1 MYTVTYDI
9 SVHPLTCDMH
19 VHTFPDPQA
28 RANFIKSMAAYSLI
42 SYILQV
48 KDRHNGNIM
57 IDKDGHIIHIGVW
70 TTPWRGGS
78 LMGVEHHMHIHTPSR
93 IIPSFPI
100 DFGFLFE
107 SSPGGN
113 LGFEPDLKLTE
124 EMLEV
129 MGGKKSDAYRWF
141 VDKCVKGYLAIRPY
155 QEQIVSLVTLMLDTG
170 LPCFRGN
177 TVEPL
182 RYVVT

>member
-1 MYTVTYDI
+1 MQGV
-9 SVHPLTCDMH
+9 
-19 VHTFPDPQA
+19 TFPP
-28 RANFIKSMAAYSLI
+28 
-42 SYILQV
+42 
-48 KDRHNGNIM
+48 
-57 IDKDGHIIHIGVW
+57 
-70 TTPWRGGS
+70 P
-78 LMGVEHHMHIHTPSR
+78 PS
-93 IIPSFPI
+93 

-129 MGGKKSDAYRWF
+129 MGGKKSDAYKWF
-141 VDKCVKGYLAIRPY
+141 VDLCVKGYLSIRPY

-177 TVEPL
+177 TIEPL
-182 RYVVT
+182 RYIHSCIHRHRHSL

>member
-1 MYTVTYDI
+1 MCV
-9 SVHPLTCDMH
+9 CMH
-19 VHTFPDPQA
+19 VC
-28 RANFIKSMAAYSLI
+28 
-42 SYILQV
+42 V
-48 KDRHNGNIM
+48 CVC
-57 IDKDGHIIHIGVW
+57 VW
-70 TTPWRGGS
+70 TPIISPLPHRGVS
-78 LMGVEHHMHIHTPSR
+78 YHMHTPSLEL
-93 IIPSFPI
+93 SLVCTHTLSLT

-113 LGFEPDLKLTE
+113 LGFEPDFKLTE

-129 MGGKKSDAYRWF
+129 MGGKKSDSYRWF

-182 RYVVT
+182 R